1 MPKLNLY
8 TALKVSYLPTKEAKK
23 LLQKYDYY
31 VNENLSTPDVTVA
44 WNPVTKKLL
53 VVGAGTH
60 KLADIG
66 TDVYLA
72 AGKLKDTNRYKEA
85 KHILEVA
92 KKAYNV
98 DSATIAG
105 HSLFGTIASYIGSK
119 KDKVITYNK
128 GATIGQ
134 KSRPNETA
142 YRSSGDVVSVLASRN
157 KNMTTL
163 KPTVQQD
170 LSGFSERKIH
180 SLFQPHDLGNL
191 NKMGNQNIFLDQTN
205 TVAPSAPATPVNQTP
220 YQGATNLR
228 KEPAPTIKPTPSI
241 KPSFRGFRE
250 EL

>member
-8 TALKVSYLPTKEAKK
+8 NALNASYMSVPEAKK
-23 LLQKYDYY
+23 LLAKYDYY
-31 VNENLSTPDVTVA
+31 VNERLSTPDVKVA

-53 VVGAGTH
+53 VVGAGSH
-60 KLADIG
+60 KLSDVG
-66 TDVYLA
+66 TDIYLA
-72 AGKLKDTNRYKEA
+72 AGKLKQTNRYKEA
-85 KHILEVA
+85 KHILNEA

-134 KSRPNETA
+134 GSRANETA
-142 YRSSGDVVSVLASRN
+142 IRSAGDVVSALASGN

-163 KPTVQQD
+163 KPSVSQD
-170 LSGFSERKIH
+170 LSGFSSRTTH
-180 SLFQPHDLGNL
+180 SLFQPHDLANL
-191 NKMGNQNIFLDQTN
+191 NKSGNQNIFLDQTR
-205 TVAPSAPATPVNQTP
+205 TETAAPPINQTA
-220 YQGATNLR
+220 YQGGLR
-228 KEPAPTIKPTPSI
+228 GA
-241 KPSFRGFRE
+241 RE